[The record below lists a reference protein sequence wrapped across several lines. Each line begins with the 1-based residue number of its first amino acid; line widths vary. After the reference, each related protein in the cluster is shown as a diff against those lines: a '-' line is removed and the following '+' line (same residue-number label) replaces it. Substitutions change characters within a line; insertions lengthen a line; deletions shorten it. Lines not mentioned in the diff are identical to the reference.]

1 MGMIGMKKAMFKVE
15 GGSTP
20 INVMF
25 NPKEYK
31 ISRGMRKSDKRVPG
45 KDKHKKQFIHGEND
59 TLSLSLFFDTYAT
72 GITNSVLPEAM
83 KKDVRN
89 ETNKIYKLMDTG
101 EHLHKPPK
109 VTFVWGE
116 FKFEGYIVNISQNF
130 TMFTYKGVP
139 VRATMDL
146 TIEGEEVVDKTKSSP
161 DRTKSHTVTQ
171 GELLWQLAGEE
182 YNDVSLWRE
191 IAAANCIEN
200 PRKMKEGSD
209 LKIPSL

>member
-1 MGMIGMKKAMFKVE
+1 MFKVE

-109 VTFVWGE
+109 VTFCMG
-116 FKFEGYIVNISQNF
+116 GIQ
-130 TMFTYKGVP
+130 
-139 VRATMDL
+139 VRRVYCEHIAKLHHVHLQRCT
-146 TIEGEEVVDKTKSSP
+146 GKS
-161 DRTKSHTVTQ
+161 DY
-171 GELLWQLAGEE
+171 GL
-182 YNDVSLWRE
+182 D
-191 IAAANCIEN
+191 
-200 PRKMKEGSD
+200 D
-209 LKIPSL
+209 